1 MDISEGLT
9 AKGFQLKGEG
19 AGPLPPVLQQYV
31 SFKKEFPDYLLLSQT
46 GSFFEA
52 FGEDAE
58 TLARLSN
65 LALTQK
71 SSKEFVT
78 PMAGVPV
85 HSLDV
90 QIERLLNGG
99 VKVAIAEQ
107 VGESESGGVM
117 ERAIAQLIT
126 PGTVTDEGLLSAE
139 ANYLAGVAWQDNEY
153 ALALL
158 DLSTGEFTG
167 TVVDKA
173 SALLAE
179 VQRFAPREV
188 LITKQVSQDENLKS
202 LAQLSVVS
210 ELKEDLDLSQ
220 AQTLLESQLRRLPE
234 RLTRPALSLAAAQV
248 LHYAHEAS
256 RGTLTQ
262 IDRFVPYDVADTMM
276 LDAAALTSLEVFQ
289 SSTPI
294 SGDTGRVRTLFQA
307 LDLTRTAPG
316 KRQLRSWLQRP
327 LLDKKE
333 IEARL
338 DAVELFFN
346 DRSLRT
352 NVRKLL
358 AQVQDLERT
367 ATRLSAQ
374 KAGPRDLK
382 ALERTLNVLPEL
394 QAAMTKHK
402 AVHTWFNERKPL
414 VERLT
419 ELIAQ
424 AIEDESPV
432 KAFQGGFIKRGFDK
446 DLDELRQAAD
456 KVQGWLETQERKAR
470 ETTGIS
476 TLRLGENSAL
486 GIYLEVPKA
495 QEKTSSEGL

>member
-1 MDISEGLT
+1 
-9 AKGFQLKGEG
+9 
-19 AGPLPPVLQQYV
+19 
-31 SFKKEFPDYLLLSQT
+31 
-46 GSFFEA
+46 
-52 FGEDAE
+52 
-58 TLARLSN
+58 
-65 LALTQK
+65 
-71 SSKEFVT
+71 
-78 PMAGVPV
+78 MAGVPV

-107 VGESESGGVM
+107 VGESETGGVM

-139 ANYLAGVAWQDNEY
+139 ANYLAGVTWHDNEY

-167 TVVDKA
+167 TVVDNA

-179 VQRFAPREV
+179 VQRFSPREV
-188 LITKQVSQDENLKS
+188 LVTKQVAQDENLKS

-210 ELKEDLDLSQ
+210 ELKEALGLSQ
-220 AQTLLESQLRRLPE
+220 AQTLLASQLSRLPE
-234 RLTRPALSLAAAQV
+234 RLTRPALALAAAQV
-248 LHYAHEAS
+248 LRYAREAS
-256 RGTLTQ
+256 QGTLTQ
-262 IDRFVPYDVADTMM
+262 IDRFVPYDPADAMM

-289 SSTPI
+289 SSASI

-346 DRSLRT
+346 DRSLRS

-367 ATRLSAQ
+367 ATRLSAH

-394 QAAMTKHK
+394 QTAMTKHK
-402 AVHTWFNERKPL
+402 AVYVWLNERRPL

-419 ELIAQ
+419 GLIAQ
-424 AIEDESPV
+424 AIEDEAPV
-432 KAFQGGFIKRGFDK
+432 KAVQGGFIKRGFDK
-446 DLDELRQAAD
+446 DLDELRLAAD
-456 KVQGWLETQERKAR
+456 KVQAWLETQERKAR
-470 ETTGIS
+470 EVTGIS

-495 QEKTSSEGL
+495 QEKQVPKDYEHVQSLKDKVALPAATCASVTPNDKLLQKLPRKGSRCCFNTSAMSWHSTVTVSSC